1 MRKTLALLALM
12 APGLAHAAECRV
24 PLFDPAD
31 PVEEA
36 WTRHDFVGRSSFR
49 NVETDR
55 GPAILAQSS
64 GASGLYHEVV
74 SDVAATPVARWRWR
88 VDSLQ
93 PSADVR
99 RTATEDFSAVIFFVF
114 GEPSL
119 FRRNVPT
126 LAYAWTATPVPLGT
140 AVPSP
145 RHPSTRV
152 TVKLRGAEAVGGWAE
167 EERDLLADYRAAFGS
182 DPREPLRYVAIF
194 SDDDQTREK
203 ASALYGAV
211 ELVGCAG

>member
-1 MRKTLALLALM
+1 
-12 APGLAHAAECRV
+12 
-24 PLFDPAD
+24 
-31 PVEEA
+31 
-36 WTRHDFVGRSSFR
+36 
-49 NVETDR
+49 
-55 GPAILAQSS
+55 
-64 GASGLYHEVV
+64 
-74 SDVAATPVARWRWR
+74 
-88 VDSLQ
+88 
-93 PSADVR
+93 
-99 RTATEDFSAVIFFVF
+99 
-114 GEPSL
+114 
-119 FRRNVPT
+119 
-126 LAYAWTATPVPLGT
+126 
-140 AVPSP
+140 VPSP